1 VTEKKRFYKI
11 LHLAVAVA
19 VVVVFAV
26 AVAVVA
32 VVASMEAEHTEHSED
47 RIILLFIIH
56 ILVQRDLRL
65 YF

>member
-1 VTEKKRFYKI
+1 MTEKKRFYNI

-19 VVVVFAV
+19 VVAVV

-47 RIILLFIIH
+47 RIIILSSFIFWY
-56 ILVQRDLRL
+56 RET
-65 YF
+65 